1 MTPGLGAGRV
11 RSLLYGLLGLLG
23 LAALWEGYKAI
34 GPAEGVAIGETVL
47 LPRTSDLAMPHVWD
61 SIARAFQPAT
71 GTSGELVVVAVAKA
85 AASTLGT
92 AAVGL
97 LLGAAIGVAL
107 ALVMQRFRLADKAVL
122 PWLILSQTV
131 PLIALAPLVVA
142 WGGRLELGALQWERW
157 MSVAVIA
164 SYLAFFPVAV
174 GTLRGLRSPEPAHL
188 DLFRAQGVGWWRTLR
203 YLRLPA
209 AVPQLLAALRLGA
222 ATAIIGT
229 VVAEVSTGAR
239 GGIGR
244 LIVEYAQSGSSDPAK
259 AWAPIAG
266 AVVMGLLA
274 AGIVALAGLA
284 LRNYRRAEVA

>member
-1 MTPGLGAGRV
+1 MRLSGGRSRAILFGALGVLA
-11 RSLLYGLLGLLG
+11 LGV
-23 LAALWEGYKAI
+23 LWEGYKLL
-34 GPAEGVAIGETVL
+34 GPAEGVVIGETVL
-47 LPRTSDLAMPHVWD
+47 LPRTTELAMPHVWD
-61 SIARAFQPAT
+61 SVARAFQPASSA
-71 GTSGELVVVAVAKA
+71 SGEVVIVAVAKA
-85 AASTLGT
+85 AASTLGIAGLGMLIG
-92 AAVGL
+92 AAVGVL
-97 LLGAAIGVAL
+97 L
-107 ALVMQRFRLADKAVL
+107 ALLMQRFLLADRAML

-142 WGGRLELGALQWERW
+142 WGGKLQLGPFEWERW

-164 SYLAFFPVAV
+164 SYLAFFPVAI
-174 GTLRGLRSPEPAHL
+174 GTLRGLRSPEQAHL
-188 DLFRAQGVGWWRTLR
+188 DLFRAQGAGWWKTLR

-209 AVPQLLAALRLGA
+209 AVPHLLAALRLGT

-266 AVVMGLLA
+266 AVVLGLVA
-274 AGIVALAGLA
+274 AGAVALAGLM
-284 LRNYRRAEVA
+284 LHNYRRAEAR

>member
-1 MTPGLGAGRV
+1 MQTRMIAFGALGVLA
-11 RSLLYGLLGLLG
+11 LGV
-23 LAALWEGYKAI
+23 LWEGYKLL
-34 GPAEGVAIGETVL
+34 GPAEGVVIGETVL
-47 LPRTSDLAMPHVWD
+47 LPRTTELAMPHVWD
-61 SIARAFQPAT
+61 SVARAFQPASSA
-71 GTSGELVVVAVAKA
+71 SGELVIVAVAKA
-85 AASTLGT
+85 ATSTFGT
-92 AAVGL
+92 AALGMV
-97 LLGAAIGVAL
+97 LGAVVGVLL
-107 ALVMQRFRLADKAVL
+107 ALLMQRFVLADRAML

-142 WGGRLELGALQWERW
+142 WGGRLQLGALEWERW

-164 SYLAFFPVAV
+164 SYLAFFPVAI
-174 GTLRGLRSPEPAHL
+174 GTLRGLRSPEQAHL
-188 DLFRAQGVGWWRTLR
+188 DLFRAQGAGWWKTLR

-209 AVPQLLAALRLGA
+209 AVPHLLAALRLGT

-266 AVVMGLLA
+266 AVVLGLVA
-274 AGIVALAGLA
+274 AGAVALAGLM
-284 LRNYRRAEVA
+284 LHNYRRAEAR

>member
-1 MTPGLGAGRV
+1 MRLSSRQTRAIGFGALGV
-11 RSLLYGLLGLLG
+11 LSL
-23 LAALWEGYKAI
+23 AVVWEGYKLL
-34 GPAEGVAIGETVL
+34 GPPEGISIGETVL
-47 LPRTSDLAMPHVWD
+47 LPRTTELAMPHVWD
-61 SIARAFQPAT
+61 SVARAFQPASSA
-71 GTSGELVVVAVAKA
+71 SGELVIVAVAKA
-85 AASTLGT
+85 AASTLGI
-92 AAVGL
+92 AGL
-97 LLGAAIGVAL
+97 GMLLGAVVGVLL
-107 ALVMQRFRLADKAVL
+107 ALLMQRFLLADRAML

-142 WGGRLELGALQWERW
+142 WGGKLQLGPFEWERW

-164 SYLAFFPVAV
+164 SYLAFFPVAI
-174 GTLRGLRSPEPAHL
+174 GTLRGLRSPEQAHL
-188 DLFRAQGVGWWRTLR
+188 DLFRAQGAGWWKTLR

-209 AVPQLLAALRLGA
+209 AVPHLLAALRLGT

-266 AVVMGLLA
+266 AVVLGLVA
-274 AGIVALAGLA
+274 AGAVALAGLM
-284 LRNYRRAEVA
+284 LHNYRRAEAR

>member
-1 MTPGLGAGRV
+1 MRLKSEHARAIGFGALGV
-11 RSLLYGLLGLLG
+11 
-23 LAALWEGYKAI
+23 LALVVLWEGYKLL
-34 GPAEGVAIGETVL
+34 GPAEGVSIGETVL
-47 LPRTSDLAMPHVWD
+47 LPRTTELAMPHVWD
-61 SIARAFQPAT
+61 SFARAFEPASSA
-71 GTSGELVVVAVAKA
+71 SGELVIVAVAKA

-92 AAVGL
+92 AAFGMV
-97 LLGAAIGVAL
+97 LGALVGVLL
-107 ALVMQRFRLADKAVL
+107 ALLMQRFVLADRAML

-142 WGGRLELGALQWERW
+142 WGGKLQFGAFEWERW

-164 SYLAFFPVAV
+164 SYLAFFPVAI
-174 GTLRGLRSPEPAHL
+174 GTLRGLRSPEQAHL
-188 DLFRAQGVGWWRTLR
+188 DLFRSQGVGWWRTLR
-203 YLRLPA
+203 FLRLPA
-209 AVPQLLAALRLGA
+209 AVPHLLAALRLGS

-266 AVVMGLLA
+266 AVVLGLVA
-274 AGIVALAGLA
+274 AGAVALLGLV
-284 LRNYRRAEVA
+284 LHNYRRAEAR

>member
-1 MTPGLGAGRV
+1 MRV
-11 RSLLYGLLGLLG
+11 RSGQTRTIVFGALGVLALG
-23 LAALWEGYKAI
+23 VLWEGYKLL
-34 GPAEGVAIGETVL
+34 GPAGGVAIGETVL
-47 LPRTSDLAMPHVWD
+47 LPRTTELAMPHVWD
-61 SIARAFQPAT
+61 SIARAFQPASSA
-71 GTSGELVVVAVAKA
+71 SGELVIVAVAKA
-85 AASTLGT
+85 ATSTLGT
-92 AAVGL
+92 AALGMV
-97 LLGAAIGVAL
+97 LGAVVGVLL
-107 ALVMQRFRLADKAVL
+107 ALLMQRFVLADRAML

-142 WGGRLELGALQWERW
+142 WGGRLQLGALEWERW

-164 SYLAFFPVAV
+164 SYLAFFPVAI
-174 GTLRGLRSPEPAHL
+174 GTLRGLRSPEQAHL
-188 DLFRAQGVGWWRTLR
+188 DLFRAQGVGWWTTLR

-209 AVPQLLAALRLGA
+209 AVPHLLAALRLGT

-266 AVVMGLLA
+266 AVVLGLVA
-274 AGIVALAGLA
+274 AGLVALAGLM
-284 LRNYRRAEVA
+284 LHNYRRAEAR

>member
-1 MTPGLGAGRV
+1 MRLSGRHTRTIAFGALGVLA
-11 RSLLYGLLGLLG
+11 LGV
-23 LAALWEGYKAI
+23 LWEGYKLL

-47 LPRTSDLAMPHVWD
+47 LPRTTELAMPHVWD
-61 SIARAFQPAT
+61 SVARAFQPASSA
-71 GTSGELVVVAVAKA
+71 SGELVIVAVAKA
-85 AASTLGT
+85 ATSTLGT
-92 AAVGL
+92 AALGMV
-97 LLGAAIGVAL
+97 LGAVVGVLL
-107 ALVMQRFRLADKAVL
+107 ALLMQRFVLADRAIL

-142 WGGRLELGALQWERW
+142 WGGRLQLGALEWERW

-164 SYLAFFPVAV
+164 SYLAFFPVAI
-174 GTLRGLRSPEPAHL
+174 GTLRGLRSPEQAHL
-188 DLFRAQGVGWWRTLR
+188 DLFRAQGAGWWKTLR

-209 AVPQLLAALRLGA
+209 AVPHLLAALRLGT

-266 AVVMGLLA
+266 AVVLGLVA
-274 AGIVALAGLA
+274 AGAVALAGLM
-284 LRNYRRAEVA
+284 LHNYRRAEAR

>member
-1 MTPGLGAGRV
+1 MRARGARPLLLGA
-11 RSLLYGLLGLLG
+11 LGALG
-23 LAALWEGYKAI
+23 LAGLWELYKAL
-34 GPAEGVAIGETVL
+34 GPAEGVALGGTVL
-47 LPRTSDLAMPHVWD
+47 LPRTTDLAMPHVWE
-61 SIARAFQPAT
+61 SVARAFQPAT
-71 GTSGELVVVAVAKA
+71 GAAGELVVVAVTRA
-85 AASTLGT
+85 AGQTLGT
-92 AAVGL
+92 AAIGL
-97 LLGAAIGVAL
+97 LLGAIVGVLL
-107 ALVMQRFRLADKAVL
+107 ALVMQRFRLADRAML

-164 SYLAFFPVAV
+164 SYLAFFPIAI
-174 GTLRGLRSPEPAHL
+174 GTLRGLRAPEQEHL
-188 DLFRAQGVGWWRTLR
+188 DLFRAQGVGWWGTLR
-203 YLRLPA
+203 FLRLPA
-209 AVPQLLAALRLGA
+209 AVPQLLSSLRLGA

-266 AVVMGLLA
+266 AVVMGLVA

-284 LRNYRRAEVA
+284 LRDYRRAEAR